1 MKEQTERGPGIV
13 RSAVLAVHIIR
24 EEHCLDFL
32 GFVVPIEKIAKAAS
46 KERNKVTDLLR
57 RHSAKPIPKAQKFPP
72 TFSSAKR
79 WIRRRLQKKR
89 LQITS
94 KFFQLIVHTDKR
106 LRIARR
112 NLVKFPHS
120 AFAVRPPGHHTTIGK
135 RNNEARVARN
145 HP

>member
-1 MKEQTERGPGIV
+1 MKEQTERVPGVV
-13 RSAVLAVHIIR
+13 RPAVLAVHTIR
-24 EEHCLDFL
+24 EEHCLNFL
-32 GFVVPIEKIAKAAS
+32 GFVLPIEKIAKAAS
-46 KERNKVTDLLR
+46 KERNKLTDLLR
-57 RHSAKPIPKAQKFPP
+57 RHPAKTIPDAQKFPP

-79 WIRRRLQKKR
+79 RIRRRLQKKR

-94 KFFQLIVHTDKR
+94 KFFQLGVHADKR